1 MELLCKVQTYDWGS
15 RDPENYVHQLSLK
28 NDPGKTAES
37 VTGGLLDRPHAE
49 IWMGT
54 HVNGP
59 SVIKSSGK
67 LLSRNFPFIF
77 SPNNDLLKF
86 LYFILISKQYFA
98 RT

>member
-15 RDPENYVHQLSLK
+15 RDPECYVHQLSLK
-28 NDPGKTAES
+28 NDPGETAES

-59 SVIKSSGK
+59 SAIKGSGK
-67 LLSRNFPFIF
+67 LLSRNFSLICFSFIF
-77 SPNNDLLKF
+77 
-86 LYFILISKQYFA
+86 
-98 RT
+98 